1 MILNIGNK
9 LHVRV
14 KWIKLVKWLKTIA
27 VNNLTAHSHS
37 LQSYMNFV
45 GISPRSLVREKPML
59 YSTVYNLPT
68 WWYDLETDRRT
79 DRWTGRETMTRL
91 DHTYR
96 ACIRRRVLRT
106 IYTIIKYSSQFLAAS
121 FAFNVYKYLLCKR
134 RIQRD
139 LCVLGCLGTRVSC
152 AKTAQP
158 AQHFSVAG
166 LMTWNS
172 QILAAQ
178 TVLGVYLKRRP
189 TCSRV
194 SSAPSALRVC
204 NDYVLYKSTYSL
216 THSLTHEMLFGT
228 LGTNLCQPKPHM
240 RWGGV
245 TTPQQCSSTT
255 WNTQQN
261 VQQNEFTTTYTTS
274 LQQVVQENYNKS
286 K

>member
-37 LQSYMNFV
+37 LQAYMNFV

-68 WWYDLETDRRT
+68 WWYNLETDRRT

-121 FAFNVYKYLLCKR
+121 FAFNAFNLLCKR

-172 QILAAQ
+172 RILAAQ

-194 SSAPSALRVC
+194 SSAPSALRVF

-216 THSLTHEMLFGT
+216 THSLMRCCLELWRQTCVSP
-228 LGTNLCQPKPHM
+228 NLI
-240 RWGGV
+240 WDGV
-245 TTPQQCSSTT
+245 G
-255 WNTQQN
+255 
-261 VQQNEFTTTYTTS
+261 
-274 LQQVVQENYNKS
+274 
-286 K
+286 